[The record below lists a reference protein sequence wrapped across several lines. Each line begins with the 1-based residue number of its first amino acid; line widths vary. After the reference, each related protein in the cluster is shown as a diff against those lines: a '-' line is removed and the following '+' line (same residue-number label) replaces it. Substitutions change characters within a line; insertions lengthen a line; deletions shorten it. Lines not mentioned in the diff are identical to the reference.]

1 MAILS
6 DRWIRRMAQDKGM
19 IEPFVDGQK
28 RDGVISYGLSSYGY
42 DARVGNDF
50 KIFTN
55 VNSAVVDPKN
65 FAENSFVDRTTD
77 ICIIPPNS
85 FALARTVEYFRIPR
99 DVLVI
104 CVGKSTY
111 ARCGIIVNVTPLEPE
126 WEGHVTL
133 EFSNTTPLPARIYAN
148 EGACP
153 VPVPA
158 GQRALRGFLQ
168 RQGRQVPGPAR
179 RHLAEDLSG
188 RKSMDRIRI
197 KGGRQLKGELR
208 ISGSK
213 NASLPL
219 MVAALLSDKK
229 LTLHNVPRLADIT
242 TMIQLLQ
249 QHGVEIQAA
258 PGENG
263 HAHGTTLILQA
274 GKISSTTAP
283 YDIVRKMRASVL
295 VLGPLLA
302 REGVARVSL
311 PGGCAIGAR
320 PVDLHIA
327 GLKAMGAE
335 IDIDGGY
342 MVARAPKGL
351 KGARY
356 TFPKVSV
363 GATENLMMAAAL
375 AKGTTVLDN
384 AAREPEITDL
394 AKCLVAMGVPV
405 GGVGTET
412 LTIEGVSSLKETAHS
427 VIPDRIETGTYAMA
441 VAMTAGDVELVG
453 GRLDLIE
460 TAAQTLRSAGVTLEQ
475 TARGLRVQRTNGA
488 LRGVDVMTEPYPGFP
503 TDLQAQ
509 MMALMTRAEGAS
521 MITETVFESRFMH
534 VPELSRMGANVT
546 IHHESALVRG
556 VRKLRG
562 ADVMATDL
570 RASVSLAIAALAAE
584 GDTTLH
590 RVYHLDRGYERLE
603 EKLGACGADIERLKG

>member
-1 MAILS
+1 
-6 DRWIRRMAQDKGM
+6 
-19 IEPFVDGQK
+19 
-28 RDGVISYGLSSYGY
+28 
-42 DARVGNDF
+42 
-50 KIFTN
+50 
-55 VNSAVVDPKN
+55 
-65 FAENSFVDRTTD
+65 
-77 ICIIPPNS
+77 
-85 FALARTVEYFRIPR
+85 
-99 DVLVI
+99 
-104 CVGKSTY
+104 
-111 ARCGIIVNVTPLEPE
+111 
-126 WEGHVTL
+126 
-133 EFSNTTPLPARIYAN
+133 
-148 EGACP
+148 
-153 VPVPA
+153 
-158 GQRALRGFLQ
+158 
-168 RQGRQVPGPAR
+168 
-179 RHLAEDLSG
+179 
-188 RKSMDRIRI
+188 MDRIRI
-197 KGGRQLKGELR
+197 KGGRQLKGDIR

-213 NASLPL
+213 NATLPL
-219 MVAALLSDKK
+219 MVTALLSDKK
-229 LTLHNVPRLADIT
+229 LVLHNVPRLADIT
-242 TMIQLLQ
+242 TMIQLLA
-249 QHGVEIQAA
+249 QHGVEIDSGA
-258 PGENG
+258 GENG
-263 HAHGTTLILQA
+263 HAHGTTLTLQA
-274 GKISSTTAP
+274 RKISSTTAP

-302 REGVARVSL
+302 REGEARVSL

-394 AKCLVAMGVPV
+394 AECLAKMGVPIN
-405 GGVGTET
+405 GIGTET
-412 LTIEGVSSLKETAHS
+412 LTIEGAQQLKAATHT

-441 VAMTAGDVELVG
+441 VAMTAGNVELVG
-453 GRLDLIE
+453 ARLDLME
-460 TAAQTLRSAGVTLEQ
+460 AAAQSLRAAGVVLEK
-475 TARGLRVQRTNGA
+475 TNRGVHVSRANG
-488 LRGVDVMTEPYPGFP
+488 LHGVDVMTEPYPGFP

-556 VRKLRG
+556 VPKLRG

-570 RASVSLAIAALAAE
+570 RASVSLAIAGLAAE

-603 EKLGACGADIERLKG
+603 EKLAACGADIERLKG